1 MSRIRSLLTLA
12 LLLIA
17 GCVDPAS
24 AFETAARTAVVV
36 DHRTNA
42 VLFAKS
48 VDESIPP
55 ASMSKLM
62 TAYLVFERLK
72 QGRLKLDDQLLV
84 SEKAWR
90 IAGSEMFVK
99 VGDRV
104 RVEDLV
110 RGMIVQSGNDACIVL
125 AEGLTGSE
133 EAMAEQANAKAR
145 ELGLHASSFTNVTG
159 LPDLGHRTSAR
170 DLATLAGRLIRD
182 FPEYYSY
189 YSEKEYEYAGI
200 RQPNRNPLLQAG
212 VPGVDGVKTGHT
224 EEAGYGLVA
233 SAFRDG
239 RRLTMVVS
247 GLSSMQQRRTESEK
261 LLEYAFREFQEFRLY
276 APGQTVAET
285 GVWQGAVGS
294 VSLVSDDGVA
304 VSLTR
309 AARDSM
315 VVKARYDSPVAAPV
329 SRGQPLGELWVT
341 APGVEPLRVPLVAG
355 ADVPRAGM
363 LGRLTGMVSY
373 LVLGPG

>member
-17 GCVDPAS
+17 GGMDPAS

-42 VLFAKS
+42 VLFAKNA
-48 VDESIPP
+48 DNSIPP

-72 QGRLKLDDQLLV
+72 QGSLKLDDQLLV

-90 IAGSEMFVK
+90 ITGSEMFVK

-104 RVEDLV
+104 GVEDLL

-125 AEGLTGSE
+125 AEGLAGSE

-159 LPDLGHRTSAR
+159 LPDPGHRTSAR

-285 GVWQGAVGS
+285 GVWQGAMGS

-341 APGVEPLRVPLVAG
+341 ASGVEPLRVPLVAG

-363 LGRLTGMVSY
+363 LGRLTDMVSY